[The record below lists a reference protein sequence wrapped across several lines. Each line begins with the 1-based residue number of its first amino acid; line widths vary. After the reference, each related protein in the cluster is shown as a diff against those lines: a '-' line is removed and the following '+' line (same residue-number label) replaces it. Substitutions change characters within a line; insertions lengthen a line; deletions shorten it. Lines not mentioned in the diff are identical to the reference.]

1 MHISEKFHS
10 IQKQFYIFLGKG
22 IKIEFQNYGKMFK
35 ELKNNYKLA
44 QNLNY
49 NFGFRFKFPF
59 KKHQNKIGHGS
70 YSLYIHCI
78 EQRIKKKEL
87 FPHFCK
93 YLTTITMSLNYIKK
107 AQTFIFF
114 THVGHIEFMMFPQK
128 LISVLMD
135 ISLTLTLPACFPIV
149 YFGIELRA
157 A

>member
-59 KKHQNKIGHGS
+59 KKTPKQNRSWQLQFI
-70 YSLYIHCI
+70 YPLY
-78 EQRIKKKEL
+78 RTK
-87 FPHFCK
+87 
-93 YLTTITMSLNYIKK
+93 
-107 AQTFIFF
+107 
-114 THVGHIEFMMFPQK
+114 
-128 LISVLMD
+128 D
-135 ISLTLTLPACFPIV
+135 
-149 YFGIELRA
+149 
-157 A
+157 